1 MRMQIAV
8 LLLVVAASGTAEA
21 LVSTL
26 DERDE
31 SYWKS
36 SPQVI
41 DRATRAE
48 AR

>member
-8 LLLVVAASGTAEA
+8 LVLVVAASGAAEA

-26 DERDE
+26 DERDDA
-31 SYWKS
+31 YWKS
-36 SPQVI
+36 SPRVI
-41 DRATRAE
+41 DRATRAQ